1 MSPERRLNREVGRDR
16 GKSKV
21 SYKKRKHIEGRKC
34 SKLNKD
40 EERSDYDC
48 DFVYKKRAKKSHYK
62 DSSDEELYSD
72 GDASDNSGKMNDSP
86 LLKKK

>member
-1 MSPERRLNREVGRDR
+1 MSLERRLNREVERDR

-21 SYKKRKHIEGRKC
+21 SYKKRKHIKGRMS

-40 EERSDYDC
+40 EESSGYEC

-62 DSSDEELYSD
+62 DSSYEELYFE
-72 GDASDNSGKMNDSP
+72 GDASGNM
-86 LLKKK
+86 